1 MEFLP
6 EQRRFPEIKEG
17 DDVIA
22 YLNRKLRWE
31 LENWR
36 LIASRVNFLL
46 ERVNVTLDVS
56 EDGARYMKVEFIPS
70 GKTRNDNGNWRFLL
84 MPDDVKLQ
92 MKREGTWT
100 DSDSWHG

>member
-1 MEFLP
+1 MEFLT
-6 EQRRFPEIKEG
+6 EQRRYPEIKEG
-17 DDVIA
+17 DNVVT
-22 YLNRKLRWE
+22 YLNRKNVWE
-31 LENWR
+31 QENWR
-36 LIASRVNFLL
+36 FIASRVNFLL

-92 MKREGTWT
+92 MKRSGTWT